1 MASQN
6 LQAWV
11 HWVFINER
19 LQLETSS
26 QRLLAWNRWICLT
39 RDHCLRRH
47 FNIYKR
53 ETTGHLNKRPPS
65 ATAFQHLWEWH
76 RWIFERET
84 TWDGIVTFV
93 SMKPLDP
100 LNEAPLFKPFSSEF
114 LSVKPLDVLN
124 ERALFEQ
131 HFNNFKRGT
140 TGYIEW
146 DTSVSTFVSVKPPWL
161 LRHLDTLRPCSWQ
174 HNTGK
179 PKHDLVLNLTN
190 CFFGAWT
197 WPGCTHSAVTTWNCF
212 KISVVV
218 CRNVRYGNWVAKC
231 C

>member
-93 SMKPLDP
+93 SVKPLDP

-146 DTSVSTFVSVKPPWL
+146 DTSWKPAFQHL
-161 LRHLDTLRPCSWQ
+161 LVWNRHDYWDIWTRSSPARG
-174 HNTGK
+174 NTTQ
-179 PKHDLVLNLTN
+179 VNQN
-190 CFFGAWT
+190 M
-197 WPGCTHSAVTTWNCF
+197 
-212 KISVVV
+212 ISS
-218 CRNVRYGNWVAKC
+218 
-231 C
+231 